1 MLRVWTIAGEELAAR
16 SVDEIRDVRNLKLAL
31 RSLLASTLGSSSI
44 SSGCESSTTVMHGVV
59 CK

>member
-44 SSGCESSTTVMHGVV
+44 SSGCENSTTVMHGVV